1 MYKIF
6 KYVIR
11 DILRNRIMLA
21 YTALLL
27 LASGSIFSLEDT
39 SAKAILSVLNI
50 ALLIVPLVSIV
61 FATIYVYNSSEFI
74 ELLLS
79 QPIQRKKI
87 WLSIFYGLS
96 LSLGLAFL
104 IGIGIPVL
112 LFERSLTGL
121 LLVACGAL
129 LSVIFAA
136 IAMLAVVFTRDK
148 AKGIGTAVLMWLYFT
163 ILFDGLVLFGL
174 FQLSDY
180 PIEKAMIVISSLN
193 PIDLSRIL
201 ILLQLDISAL
211 MGYTGAIFQD
221 FFGTVTGMTLS
232 FAALVLWV
240 LIPVGISLNKFSK
253 KDL

>member
-27 LASGSIFSLEDT
+27 LASGSIFSVEDT

-50 ALLIVPLVSIV
+50 ALLIVPLVSII

-129 LSVIFAA
+129 LSMIFAA

-163 ILFDGLVLFGL
+163 VLFDGLVLFGL

-180 PIEKAMIVISSLN
+180 PIEKAMIVVSSLN

-201 ILLQLDISAL
+201 ILLKLDVSAL

-221 FFGTVTGMTLS
+221 FFGTATGMALS
-232 FAALVLWV
+232 FVALVLWI

>member
-50 ALLIVPLVSIV
+50 VLLIVPLVSIV
-61 FATIYVYNSSEFI
+61 FATIYVYNSNEFI

-104 IGIGIPVL
+104 VGIGIPVL

-121 LLVACGAL
+121 LLVASGAL

-163 ILFDGLVLFGL
+163 VLFDGLVLFGL

-180 PIEKAMIVISSLN
+180 PIEKAMIIISSLN

-201 ILLQLDISAL
+201 ILLKLDISAL

-221 FFGTVTGMTLS
+221 FFGTATGMTLS
-232 FAALVLWV
+232 FVALMLWI
-240 LIPVGISLNKFSK
+240 LIPVGISLHKFSK

>member
-129 LSVIFAA
+129 LSVIFVA

>member
-104 IGIGIPVL
+104 VGIGIPVL

-121 LLVACGAL
+121 LLVVCGAL

-180 PIEKAMIVISSLN
+180 PIEKAMIVVSSLN

-201 ILLQLDISAL
+201 ILLKLDISAL

-221 FFGTVTGMTLS
+221 FFGTATGMTLS
-232 FAALVLWV
+232 FITLILWI
-240 LIPVGISLNKFSK
+240 LIPVGISLHKFSK

>member
-50 ALLIVPLVSIV
+50 VLLIVPLVSIV

-104 IGIGIPVL
+104 VGIGIPML
-112 LFERSLTGL
+112 LYERSLTGL
-121 LLVACGAL
+121 LLVACGTL

-180 PIEKAMIVISSLN
+180 PIEKAMIVVSSLN

-201 ILLQLDISAL
+201 ILLKLDISAL

-221 FFGTVTGMTLS
+221 FFGTATGMTVS
-232 FAALVLWV
+232 FTALLMWILVP
-240 LIPVGISLNKFSK
+240 IGISLNKFSK

>member
-50 ALLIVPLVSIV
+50 VLLIVPLVSIV

-221 FFGTVTGMTLS
+221 FFGTATGMTLS

>member
-104 IGIGIPVL
+104 VGIGIPVL

-180 PIEKAMIVISSLN
+180 PIEKAMIVVSSLN

-201 ILLQLDISAL
+201 ILLKLDISAL

-221 FFGTVTGMTLS
+221 FFGTATGMTLS
-232 FAALVLWV
+232 FITLILWI
-240 LIPVGISLNKFSK
+240 LIPVGISLHKFSK